1 MYSAALCGSCVE
13 KMEGEAQAATWL
25 VLVGMTDRPGA
36 NYIRLWRSGWLPLPP
51 PHTPGLLRSLPAC
64 RSFKDGRGS
73 RRGFGGA
80 TTLRALG
87 VTRTR
92 HGSLRINLQ

>member
-36 NYIRLWRSGWLPLPP
+36 NYIRLWRSGWLPFPP
-51 PHTPGLLRSLPAC
+51 PYTPVLLLRSLPAC
-64 RSFKDGRGS
+64 PSTPLKMAKVVGGALVELQ
-73 RRGFGGA
+73 RRGHWA
-80 TTLRALG
+80 
-87 VTRTR
+87 
-92 HGSLRINLQ
+92 